1 MDGCAAHSASSQSGS
16 LSPAFRQE
24 SLSLPPRAADPGAR
38 GSRHLRPRAR
48 EHVLR
53 HDQVP
58 RPHELPGPAVAVE
71 VARLR
76 RRPRAQRLEM
86 AILDHEL
93 LTVLLEVVVFFF
105 NDTATTEIYTFP
117 YTTLFRSLEQRRL
130 RIDVGGRAGD
140 GRQRA
145 QRHLLAAELPVTVF
159 EVAHVFVVRNIRAR

>member
-1 MDGCAAHSASSQSGS
+1 MGGCVGHSAGS
-16 LSPAFRQE
+16 PAGWLSPAFRQE
-24 SLSLPPRAADPGAR
+24 SLSPPPLAADPGAR
-38 GSRHLRPRAR
+38 GSRHLSPRAR

-93 LTVLLEVVVFFF
+93 LTVLLEVEA
-105 NDTATTEIYTFP
+105 D
-117 YTTLFRSLEQRRL
+117 
-130 RIDVGGRAGD
+130 
-140 GRQRA
+140 
-145 QRHLLAAELPVTVF
+145 
-159 EVAHVFVVRNIRAR
+159 ARDR